1 MKIGFLKDISK
12 WLSGGKRGKENVRSA
27 AIKLKVFNKRLA
39 RQVKKLEMSG
49 KLARDKVV
57 NLRKQGDMEGSK
69 FHARNY
75 LQIRRQSRVVEMF
88 RTNLEGLQF
97 KLEQANAV
105 KDVSQIMTGI
115 AQSLSVLK
123 SQLSVPQIQE
133 IMSQI
138 DIDMEEFAVTA
149 DIATEGMDNI
159 SIDTAVTDSD
169 VGEVLGE
176 IDAEIQVEMG
186 DALPSASETGP
197 SASKIAELE
206 KELNRLKSDE

>member
-1 MKIGFLKDISK
+1 MGFLKDISK
-12 WLSGGKRGKENVRSA
+12 FLSGDRRGKNNVRSA
-27 AIKLKVFNKRLA
+27 AIKLKVFNKRLM
-39 RQVKKLEMSG
+39 RQTKKLEISA

-57 NLRKQGDMEGSK
+57 NLRKQGDMDGSK

-75 LQIRRQSRVVEMF
+75 LQVKKQARVVEMF
-88 RTNLEGLQF
+88 RTNLEGLLF

-105 KDVSQIMTGI
+105 KDVSEIMTGI
-115 AQSLSVLK
+115 AQSLSALK
-123 SQLSVPQIQE
+123 SQLSVPQITE
-133 IMSQI
+133 LMSQI

-159 SIDTAVTDSD
+159 TIDTAVSDSD
-169 VGEVLGE
+169 VSEVLGE

-186 DALPSASETGP
+186 AALPSA
-197 SASKIAELE
+197 ASDEKIAELE

>member
-75 LQIRRQSRVVEMF
+75 LQIRRQSRV
-88 RTNLEGLQF
+88 
-97 KLEQANAV
+97 A
-105 KDVSQIMTGI
+105 
-115 AQSLSVLK
+115 
-123 SQLSVPQIQE
+123 
-133 IMSQI
+133 
-138 DIDMEEFAVTA
+138 EETRV
-149 DIATEGMDNI
+149 
-159 SIDTAVTDSD
+159 
-169 VGEVLGE
+169 
-176 IDAEIQVEMG
+176 
-186 DALPSASETGP
+186 
-197 SASKIAELE
+197 
-206 KELNRLKSDE
+206 R